1 MERIAVKHMIPE
13 DFLSDEAI
21 KTLRT
26 NLMFSGEDTRVVALT
41 SFSASEGK
49 TTISFR
55 TAASLAQAGKRVI
68 LVDADLRKSVL
79 FNRLRCRGRAKG
91 LSHCLS
97 GMANVNE
104 TIVETD
110 IPGFYIMFA
119 GTRVP
124 NSSELLGSKNFG
136 NLMAALRKTF
146 DYVIIDTAPLGLVI
160 DCAVI
165 SQVIDG
171 VLMVI
176 DVMKNSYKLERRVK
190 AQLEKSGAKI
200 LGVVLN
206 RVDLKE
212 RNGYYGKSYTSKYGG
227 YGGYGGT
234 R

>member
-1 MERIAVKHMIPE
+1 MEQISVTGFLPK
-13 DFLSDEAI
+13 DFQSEEAI

-26 NLMFSGEDTRVVALT
+26 NLMFSGEDVRAVALT
-41 SFSASEGK
+41 SFSAAEGK

-79 FNRLRCRGRAKG
+79 YSRLRGRGRVKG

-97 GMANVNE
+97 GMATVNE
-104 TIVETD
+104 AILETD

-124 NSSELLGSKNFG
+124 NSTELLGSQNFEK
-136 NLMAALRKTF
+136 LMTALRKTF
-146 DYVIIDTAPLGLVI
+146 DYVIVDTAPLGQVI

-165 SQVIDG
+165 SPAVDG

-176 DVMKNSYKLERRVK
+176 DVNQNSYKLERRVK

-200 LGVVLN
+200 LGAVLN
-206 RVDLKE
+206 RVDLRDKH
-212 RNGYYGKSYTSKYGG
+212 GYYGKSYSYKYG
-227 YGGYGGT
+227 YGED

>member
-1 MERIAVKHMIPE
+1 MERIAVTHMIPE
-13 DFLSDEAI
+13 DFLSIEAI

-26 NLMFSGEDTRVVALT
+26 NLMFSGEDIRVVALT
-41 SFSASEGK
+41 SFSAAEGK
-49 TTISFR
+49 STIAFH

-68 LVDADLRKSVL
+68 LLDADLRKSVL
-79 FNRLRCRGRAKG
+79 YSRLRGRGRIKG

-104 TIVETD
+104 SIMETD

-124 NSSELLGSKNFG
+124 NSAELLGSKNFE
-136 NLMAALRKTF
+136 NLVTALRKTF

-165 SQVIDG
+165 SPVVDG

-176 DVMKNSYKLERRVK
+176 DVIRNSYKLERRVK
-190 AQLEKSGAKI
+190 AQLEKSGGKV

-206 RVDLKE
+206 RVDFKG
-212 RNGYYGKSYTSKYGG
+212 RSGYYGKAYG
-227 YGGYGGT
+227 YGYGEE
-234 R
+234 

>member
-1 MERIAVKHMIPE
+1 MERITVKHMIPT

-26 NLMFSGEDTRVVALT
+26 NLMFSGEDIRVVAMT
-41 SFSASEGK
+41 SFSSAEGK
-49 TTISFR
+49 STISFR

-68 LVDADLRKSVL
+68 LLDADLRKSVL
-79 FNRLRCRGRAKG
+79 YSRLRGRGKIKG

-104 TIVETD
+104 TIMDTD
-110 IPGFYIMFA
+110 IPGLYIMFA

-124 NSSELLGSKNFG
+124 NSTELLGSRNFE
-136 NLMAALRKTF
+136 NLVAALRKTF

-165 SQVIDG
+165 SPVIDG

-176 DVMKNSYKLERRVK
+176 DVVKNSYKLERRVK

-206 RVDLKE
+206 RVDT
-212 RNGYYGKSYTSKYGG
+212 RDRHGYYSKNYTYKYSG
-227 YGGYGGT
+227 YGNN

>member
-1 MERIAVKHMIPE
+1 MERITVTHMIPT

-41 SFSASEGK
+41 SFSAAEGK
-49 TTISFR
+49 STISFR

-68 LVDADLRKSVL
+68 LLDADLRKSVL
-79 FNRLRCRGRAKG
+79 YSRLRGRGRIKG

-124 NSSELLGSKNFG
+124 NSSELLGSKNFE
-136 NLMAALRKTF
+136 NLVSALRKTF

-165 SQVIDG
+165 SPVVDG
-171 VLMVI
+171 ILMVI
-176 DVMKNSYKLERRVK
+176 DVSKNSYKLERRVK

-206 RVDLKE
+206 RVDMRE
-212 RNGYYGKSYTSKYGG
+212 RNGYYGKNYTYKYG
-227 YGGYGGT
+227 YGGG

>member
-1 MERIAVKHMIPE
+1 MERIAVTHMIPE
-13 DFLSDEAI
+13 DFPSDEAI

-41 SFSASEGK
+41 SFNAAEGK
-49 TTISFR
+49 STISFR

-68 LVDADLRKSVL
+68 LLDADLRKSVL
-79 FNRLRCRGRAKG
+79 YSRLRGRGRVKG

-104 TIVETD
+104 TITETD

-124 NSSELLGSKNFG
+124 NSSELLGSKNFE
-136 NLMAALRKTF
+136 NLVAALRKTF
-146 DYVIIDTAPLGLVI
+146 DYVIVDTAPLGLVI

-165 SQVIDG
+165 SPVVDG

-176 DVMKNSYKLERRVK
+176 DVSKNSYKLERRVK

-227 YGGYGGT
+227 YGGYGNT